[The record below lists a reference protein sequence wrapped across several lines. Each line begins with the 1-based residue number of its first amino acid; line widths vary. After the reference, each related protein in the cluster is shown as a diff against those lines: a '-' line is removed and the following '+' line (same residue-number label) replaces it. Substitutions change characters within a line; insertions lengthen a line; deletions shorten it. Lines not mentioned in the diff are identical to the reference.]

1 MSEAAKQIE
10 MDEQRR
16 RNRERF
22 PEMSRVIDEF
32 RAVFGEECK
41 VMYVKEG
48 DQEAGQK
55 REEDWVPIT
64 PGDGYVGSKR
74 SGKKAR

>member
-22 PEMSRVIDEF
+22 PQMSAVIDEF
-32 RAVFGEECK
+32 RAVFGEGCK
-41 VMYVKEG
+41 VMYVREG
-48 DQEAGQK
+48 DQEAGEK
-55 REEDWVPIT
+55 RDEGWVPISE
-64 PGDGYVGSKR
+64 GDGYVGSKR